1 MKTLRILC
9 FAIVTLAM
17 STFSHAQ
24 TCTGFGPVLKTGWE
38 HVYNAV
44 HPVGKQMLTL
54 IPVAGQNR
62 DFTNA
67 VSESSVAL
75 HKFIFE
81 DNRQSWTTIGARSLF
96 VPDREHGNLA
106 KMGVGGAR
114 TFTTAP
120 LFYDELDITINK
132 TDGKAKTTI
141 AICTYDSKSGNKMNV
156 KEYTFDNGKYTRKK
170 TFTIKNVF
178 GKSVSVFLK
187 NRSVANTFKYTISTK
202 GRSDTKK
209 QKKRVQG
216 NSNTIS
222 SKKTVKRTTK
232 GKGYRRN
239 R

>member
-9 FAIVTLAM
+9 FLLVSLATT
-17 STFSHAQ
+17 TFTNAQ
-24 TCTGFGPVLKTGWE
+24 TCSGFGPVLKTGWQ

-44 HPVGKQMLTL
+44 HPIGKDMLKL
-54 IPVAGQNR
+54 IPVAGQNKE
-62 DFTNA
+62 FTDA
-67 VSESSVAL
+67 VSDSSEAL

-81 DNRQSWTTIGARSLF
+81 DNRQSWTTVGARALF

-120 LFYDELDITINK
+120 LFYDEIDITIHK
-132 TDGKAKTTI
+132 TDGKAKTTV
-141 AICTYDSKSGNKMNV
+141 AICTYDSNTGNKMNV
-156 KEYTFDNGKYTRKK
+156 REYTFENGKGSKKK

-187 NRSVANTFKYTISTK
+187 NRSVANTFKYTISSK
-202 GRSDTKK
+202 GRSDSNK
-209 QKKRVQG
+209 QKQRVQANGG
-216 NSNTIS
+216 NAG
-222 SKKTVKRTTK
+222 SKKRPVTRYSR
-232 GKGYRRN
+232 GN